1 VSQPRSILLLA
12 ATRPIVPLLVGYLS
26 VSTLLALMIAVQSG
40 PAVAFSSG
48 LANAVILSPAMGL
61 AWILGRVLERRALP
75 EQPWWVTRAQG
86 HMAGFVAALSLA
98 AIPLAAIAEQ
108 MRGAPEAATMSWE
121 QLVAV
126 LVFGLAFV
134 NGAPLVIAF
143 GVEAFARRRHPPAK
157 VTPRRAP

>member
-1 VSQPRSILLLA
+1 MVPQCVAGSNERANSPLSASSPHLMCPRHTFA
-12 ATRPIVPLLVGYLS
+12 AT
-26 VSTLLALMIAVQSG
+26 
-40 PAVAFSSG
+40 
-48 LANAVILSPAMGL
+48 
-61 AWILGRVLERRALP
+61 
-75 EQPWWVTRAQG
+75 
-86 HMAGFVAALSLA
+86 AAA